1 MKINFSNAQF
11 KALMKIVF
19 LGNHIVNGPRVDDE
33 IIKEFKEIE
42 QYIYSF
48 HNDFKLDNWIDK
60 NKVDIEFFPT
70 SELEDEVMD
79 YIEFYDDDVFHEE
92 LIYNL
97 GRRDFINQYGEEN
110 IQKMDL
116 KERIEKEH
124 PFIEKYYNEI
134 EKNNLKNI
142 GINS

>member
-1 MKINFSNAQF
+1 MKINFTNTQF
-11 KALMKIVF
+11 KTLMKIVF

-33 IIKEFKEIE
+33 IIKEFNDIE

-48 HNDFKLDNWIDK
+48 HKDFKLDNWIEK
-60 NKVDIEFFPT
+60 SIEYNEFFPT

-97 GRRDFINQYGEEN
+97 GRRDFFNQYGEEN

-116 KERIEKEH
+116 KERIEKEQ
-124 PFIEKYYNEI
+124 PFIDKYYKEI
-134 EKNNLKNI
+134 LYNGIKNI
-142 GINS
+142 IIKG